1 VVAAGVTFTSIGE
14 ARPSAYRSPIISRR
28 VRRPAATP
36 PELKALVTGAGGFV
50 GANLAARLAAAGH
63 DVVAWVRPESP
74 TWRLDHLDEIEV
86 APVDLLDGEAI
97 EAGVE
102 AARPDWVF
110 HLAAHGAYS
119 WQRDAE
125 RIMQTNLVSTVRLL
139 SACQRHG
146 FAAFVNAGSSSEYG
160 FQDHAPSEDELPEP
174 NSDYA
179 VMKAAA
185 TLHCRFVAQ
194 RDDVHVVTLR
204 LYSIYGPWEEP
215 GRLMPTLVARGLEG
229 RLPPLVSPDT
239 PRDFVTSRDAERAFI
254 QAAER
259 TDLERGGVFN
269 IGSGRQTTLREV
281 VEVAR
286 AELGIAAEPEW
297 GTEPQRSWD
306 AAVWVADA
314 SKAREQLGWV
324 AEDDLEAGFA
334 RLSAWLRENPSHWP
348 RYGVEREPA

>member
-1 VVAAGVTFTSIGE
+1 M
-14 ARPSAYRSPIISRR
+14 
-28 VRRPAATP
+28 
-36 PELKALVTGAGGFV
+36 KALVTGAAGFV
-50 GANLAARLAAAGH
+50 GANLAATLAREGH
-63 DVVAWVRPESP
+63 DVVAWVHPGGSD
-74 TWRLDHLDEIEV
+74 WRLDPLRGEV
-86 APVDLLDGEAI
+86 DVVPVELLDGDAI
-97 EAGVE
+97 EAGVRS
-102 AARPDWVF
+102 ARPDWIF

-146 FAAFVNAGSSSEYG
+146 FSAFVNAGSSSEYG
-160 FQDHAPSEDELPEP
+160 FQDHAPSEDELPTP

-185 TLHCRFVAQ
+185 TLHCRFVAE
-194 RDDVHVVTLR
+194 RDDVHVITLR
-204 LYSIYGPWEEP
+204 LYSVYGPWEEP

-239 PRDFVTSRDAERAFI
+239 PRDFISVRDAERAFL

-259 TDLERGGVFN
+259 SDIERGSVFN

-281 VEVAR
+281 VEISR
-286 AELGIAAEPEW
+286 AKMGVSEEPEW

-306 AAVWVADA
+306 AAVWVSNPRRAH
-314 SKAREQLGWV
+314 RQLGWQ
-324 AEDDLEAGFA
+324 AEDDLPTGFA
-334 RLSAWLRENPSHWP
+334 RLVEWLRERPSLWG
-348 RYGVEREPA
+348 RYGISEKAKGAHSG

>member
-1 VVAAGVTFTSIGE
+1 M
-14 ARPSAYRSPIISRR
+14 R
-28 VRRPAATP
+28 V
-36 PELKALVTGAGGFV
+36 LVTGAAGFV
-50 GANLAARLAAAGH
+50 GANLAASLAQAGH
-63 DVVAWVRPESP
+63 EVVAWVRPESP
-74 TWRLDHLDEIEV
+74 TWRLDHLGDSVEV
-86 APVDLLDGEAI
+86 VPLDLLDGEAI
-97 EAGVE
+97 DSGLRS
-102 AARPDWVF
+102 ARPEWIF

-125 RIMQTNLVSTVRLL
+125 RIMQTNLVATVRLL
-139 SACQRHG
+139 AACQRQG

-160 FQDHAPSEDELPEP
+160 FQDHAPREDELPEP

-194 RDDVHVVTLR
+194 RDDLHVVTLR
-204 LYSIYGPWEEP
+204 LYSVYGPWEEP

-229 RLPPLVSPDT
+229 KLPPLVSPDT
-239 PRDFVTSRDAERAFI
+239 PRDFVSVRDAERAFV

-286 AELGIAAEPEW
+286 AQLGIAAEPEW

-306 AAVWVADA
+306 AAVWVSDPR
-314 SKAREQLGWV
+314 KANEELGWE
-324 AEDDLEAGFA
+324 AEDDLATGFA
-334 RLSAWLRENPSHWP
+334 RLVEWLRESRSHWD
-348 RYGVEREPA
+348 RYGIGRS

>member
-1 VVAAGVTFTSIGE
+1 VKV
-14 ARPSAYRSPIISRR
+14 
-28 VRRPAATP
+28 
-36 PELKALVTGAGGFV
+36 LLTGAGGFV
-50 GANLAARLAAAGH
+50 GANLAARLVRAGH
-63 DVVAWVRPESP
+63 DVTAWIRPESP
-74 TWRLDHLDEIEV
+74 TWRLDHLGDALEV
-86 APVDLLDGEAI
+86 APVDLLDQDAI
-97 EAGVE
+97 DAGVRS
-102 AARPDWVF
+102 ARPDWVF

-125 RIMQTNLVSTVRLL
+125 VIMQTNLVSTVRLL
-139 SACQRHG
+139 AACQRQG
-146 FAAFVNAGSSSEYG
+146 FSAFVNAGSSSEYG
-160 FQDHAPSEDELPEP
+160 FQGHAPREDELPEP

-204 LYSIYGPWEEP
+204 LYSVYGPWEEP

-229 RLPPLVSPDT
+229 RLPALVSPET
-239 PRDFVTSRDAERAFI
+239 PRDFVSVRDVERAFLA
-254 QAAER
+254 AAER
-259 TDLERGGVFN
+259 TEAERGSVFN

-286 AELGIAAEPEW
+286 AEMGIEEEPKW

-314 SKAREQLGWV
+314 ERARMQLGWS
-324 AEDDLEAGFA
+324 AEDDLAAGFA
-334 RLSAWLRENPSHWP
+334 GLADWLREHPDHWD
-348 RYGVEREPA
+348 RYEIDRRAVGRPGVGR

>member
-1 VVAAGVTFTSIGE
+1 
-14 ARPSAYRSPIISRR
+14 
-28 VRRPAATP
+28 
-36 PELKALVTGAGGFV
+36 LKALVTGAAGFV
-50 GANLAARLAAAGH
+50 GANLAATLAREGH
-63 DVVAWVRPESP
+63 DVVAWVHPGGSD
-74 TWRLDHLDEIEV
+74 WRLDPLRGEV
-86 APVDLLDGEAI
+86 DVVPVELLDGDAI
-97 EAGVE
+97 EAGVRS
-102 AARPDWVF
+102 ARPDWIF

-146 FAAFVNAGSSSEYG
+146 FSAFVNAGSSSEYG
-160 FQDHAPSEDELPEP
+160 FQDHAPSEDELPTP

-185 TLHCRFVAQ
+185 TLHCRFVAE
-194 RDDVHVVTLR
+194 RDDVHVITLR
-204 LYSIYGPWEEP
+204 LYSVYGPWEEP

-239 PRDFVTSRDAERAFI
+239 PRDFISVRDAERAFL

-259 TDLERGGVFN
+259 SDIERGSVFN

-281 VEVAR
+281 VEISR
-286 AELGIAAEPEW
+286 AKMGVSEEPEW

-306 AAVWVADA
+306 AAVWVSNPRRAH
-314 SKAREQLGWV
+314 RQLGWQ
-324 AEDDLEAGFA
+324 AEDDLPTGFA
-334 RLSAWLRENPSHWP
+334 RLVEWLRERPSLWG
-348 RYGVEREPA
+348 RYGISEKAKGAHSG